1 MQGEVPPILVLEL
14 LHSIAD
20 TFKLYFGP
28 EDATENKLRKNFAIC
43 FQLLEEL
50 LDDGYPF
57 VTRENALTSAIAPPS
72 WATAVASAVTG
83 KSNVAGGIGRG
94 LLSNTPWRT
103 HGCKYVKYVDCFCF
117 VFGSYHEIFISFIS
131 YIILFMDT
139 LFLLCSLIFLSFF
152 LHNIVMNYILISLK
166 KLM

>member
-1 MQGEVPPILVLEL
+1 MTFFSNFFLFSFLKPHLQGEVPPILVLEL

-83 KSNVAGGIGRG
+83 KSNVAGGVGKG

-103 HGCKYVKYVDCFCF
+103 HGCKYVKYVHAIDCFW
-117 VFGSYHEIFISFIS
+117 
-131 YIILFMDT
+131 ILHMKY
-139 LFLLCSLIFLSFF
+139 L
-152 LHNIVMNYILISLK
+152 YR
-166 KLM
+166 